1 MEKKFIKI
9 YIQLILFISINCQL
23 SILSPYNLVKQLYN
37 RQIEMAYGKV
47 GLLSDFYIR
56 GQLYMETITENHD
69 ACSPLTGL
77 DLRKKNTTIYEENFK
92 ILLAYRGTCSFEQ
105 KARNAQN
112 DGALMLIVINV
123 GNTPINNVIFMDDS
137 NDKFIPVALINN
149 SDGVIIDNYLKF
161 NQGSKILIEVNFSPK
176 RDKKVVDFKFFL
188 VLLNLEH
195 MILFVILK
203 II

>member
-1 MEKKFIKI
+1 
-9 YIQLILFISINCQL
+9 
-23 SILSPYNLVKQLYN
+23 
-37 RQIEMAYGKV
+37 
-47 GLLSDFYIR
+47 
-56 GQLYMETITENHD
+56 METITENHD

-77 DLRKKNTTIYEENFK
+77 DLRKKNTTIYDENFK
-92 ILLAYRGTCSFEQ
+92 ILLAYRGTCSFAQ
-105 KARNAQN
+105 KSRNAQN
-112 DGALMLIVINV
+112 AGASMLIVINV

-137 NDKFIPVALINN
+137 NDIFIPVALINN
-149 SDGVIIDNYLKF
+149 SDGIIIDNYLKF

>member
-1 MEKKFIKI
+1 
-9 YIQLILFISINCQL
+9 
-23 SILSPYNLVKQLYN
+23 
-37 RQIEMAYGKV
+37 
-47 GLLSDFYIR
+47 
-56 GQLYMETITENHD
+56 
-69 ACSPLTGL
+69 
-77 DLRKKNTTIYEENFK
+77 
-92 ILLAYRGTCSFEQ
+92 
-105 KARNAQN
+105 
-112 DGALMLIVINV
+112 
-123 GNTPINNVIFMDDS
+123 MDDS

-161 NQGSKILIEVNFSPK
+161 SQGSKILIEVNFSPK

>member
-1 MEKKFIKI
+1 
-9 YIQLILFISINCQL
+9 
-23 SILSPYNLVKQLYN
+23 
-37 RQIEMAYGKV
+37 MAYGKES
-47 GLLSDFYIR
+47 LLLDFYIR

-69 ACSPLTGL
+69 ACSPLTDL

-112 DGALMLIVINV
+112 AGALMLIVINV

-137 NDKFIPVALINN
+137 NDIFIPVALINN
-149 SDGVIIDNYLKF
+149 SDGIIIDNYLKF

-176 RDKKVVDFKFFL
+176 RDKKVVDFF
-188 VLLNLEH
+188 
-195 MILFVILK
+195 
-203 II
+203 